1 MNASPSFADIVLAL
15 AVHGLAALLVVAVL
29 AVPAQ
34 AQSGVAARIEA
45 AADTPHPRLLFTAD
59 DVDRVEQNIQV
70 PLLKPIYEAVA
81 AGADA
86 ALTQDPVERE
96 LEGRRLLGVSRTAL
110 QRITYLSFMYRMT
123 GETSYAERAEAEM
136 LAAADFTDWNP
147 SHFLDVGE
155 MTAALAIG
163 YDWVHDALS
172 ETSRQTIRQAIIEK
186 GLKAS
191 FEREYWWISDGNNW
205 NQVCHGGLTLG
216 ALAVMDHAPAL
227 ATDVI
232 GRAVENVRIPMA
244 AYGPHG
250 GYVEGPTYW
259 SYGTHYNVLFLDA
272 LETALGST
280 FGLTTIE
287 PFMKSPD
294 FYLHAHA
301 PTLQLFSFSDSGIT
315 PSLAPAMHWFARQLD
330 RPGLLWMERRKLA
343 QVAAGPDR
351 PDGRLLPM
359 LLVWTGAAHMQADE
373 VPTPLHYQDTGPL
386 ALGLHR
392 SDWDEQATFIGI
404 EGGTAGG
411 AHAHMDAGAFVMEAD
426 GVRWGLDLKRPDY
439 HPLEEAGIA
448 LWNFEQDSERW
459 SIYRLNNFSHNTL
472 VVNGER
478 QRVDGFADVVNHEG
492 EGATP
497 HTILDLSAVYAGQLA
512 AAQRGIA
519 LVDGQAV
526 RVQDEIA
533 APTDAPAAVRWA
545 MMTRADVQIT
555 GDRTATLTQDGQTL
569 SFRVLEPAGARVE
582 TYATEPPAA
591 YEPSNEGARL
601 VGFTTNLDAGAEAR
615 LVVALAPGDYDGPP
629 PPIEALADW

>member
-1 MNASPSFADIVLAL
+1 MNASPSFADIALAL
-15 AVHGLAALLVVAVL
+15 AVHGLAALLVVVVL

-34 AQSGVAARIEA
+34 AQSDVAARVEA
-45 AADTPHPRLLFTAD
+45 AADTPHPRLLFSAD
-59 DVDRVEQNIQV
+59 DVERVEQNV
-70 PLLKPIYEAVA
+70 RASLLQPIYEAVA

-86 ALTQDPVERE
+86 AMAQDPVERQ

-110 QRITYLSFMYRMT
+110 RRITYLSFMYRMT
-123 GETSYAERAEAEM
+123 GESSYAERAEAEM
-136 LAAADFTDWNP
+136 LAAASFADWNP
-147 SHFLDVGE
+147 DHFLDVGE

-172 ETSRQTIRQAIIEK
+172 EASRETIRQAIIEK
-186 GLKAS
+186 GLKPS
-191 FEREYWWISDGNNW
+191 FEREYWWVSDENNW

-216 ALAVMDHAPAL
+216 ALAVMDHAPQL

-232 GRAVENVRIPMA
+232 ERAVENVRIPME
-244 AYGPHG
+244 AYGPNG
-250 GYVEGPTYW
+250 GYIEGPTYW

-272 LETALGST
+272 LDTALGST

-287 PFMKSPD
+287 PFMKSPS

-301 PTLQLFSFSDSGIT
+301 PTLQLFSFSDSGIN
-315 PSLAPAMHWFARQLD
+315 PSIAPAMHWFARQLD
-330 RPGLLWMERRKLA
+330 RPGLLWMERRKLMQA
-343 QVAAGPDR
+343 TAGPDR

-359 LLVWTGAAHMQADE
+359 LLVWTDAAHMQAE
-373 VPTPLHYQDTGPL
+373 EGPTQLHYHDAGPL

-392 SDWDEQATFIGI
+392 SDWDEQAAFIGI

-439 HPLEEAGIA
+439 HFLEAAGID
-448 LWNFEQDSERW
+448 LWNFEQSSERW

-472 VVNGER
+472 VVNGEL
-478 QRVDGFADVVNHEG
+478 QRVDGFADVVKHEG
-492 EGATP
+492 EGVTP
-497 HTILDLSAVYAGQLA
+497 HTILDLSEVYAGQLA

-519 LVDGQAV
+519 LVNGRAV
-526 RVQDEIA
+526 QVQDEIA
-533 APTDAPAAVRWA
+533 APADASAVVRWA

-555 GDRTATLTQDGQTL
+555 GDRTATLSQDGKTL
-569 SFRVLEPAGARVE
+569 HVRVLEPADARVE
-582 TYATEPPAA
+582 TFATEPPAE

-615 LVVALAPGDYDGPP
+615 LVVMLTPGATSSATSE
-629 PPIEALADW
+629 IISLSDW